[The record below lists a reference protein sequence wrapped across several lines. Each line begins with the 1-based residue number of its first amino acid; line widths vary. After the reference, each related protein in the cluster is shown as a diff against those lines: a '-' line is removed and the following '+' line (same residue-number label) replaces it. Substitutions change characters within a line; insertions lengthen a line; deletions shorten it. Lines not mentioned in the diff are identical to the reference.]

1 MNSAYPAGLG
11 TYVVVYDSIHI
22 VPITGPDPDFIRVW
36 DARFPSDDNI
46 DNDQPDD
53 KHVFIDLTPVV
64 KNKINNIQTVQLEP
78 RTNIYT
84 QVDLAMISGNNVKL
98 LPIESNDANFLT
110 VYSAIRTIT
119 SDDTQFSLL

>member
-11 TYVVVYDSIHI
+11 TYLSSYDSIHI
-22 VPITGPDPDFIRVW
+22 VPIAGPDPDFIRVW

-46 DNDQPDD
+46 DNDYPDD

-64 KNKINNIQTVQLEP
+64 KTKINNIQTVQLEP
-78 RTNIYT
+78 RTNTNT

-98 LPIESNDANFLT
+98 LPIESNDENFLM
-110 VYSAIRTIT
+110 VYSTIQ
-119 SDDTQFSLL
+119 DNYL